1 MHIRNMETQD
11 MESLAALY
19 YQFWNT
25 PSNVEKMSEKFLD
38 LQSNDAYILLC
49 AVEDERVVG
58 SVTGTVCEELFGEC
72 LPFLLVENMIV
83 DKNFRR
89 RGVGKALFSE
99 LEQRAKKNGCRQI
112 ILVTESDRED
122 ARGFYTS
129 LGFHPTKNAGFKKKI

>member
-1 MHIRNMETQD
+1 MHIRNMHAQD
-11 MESLAALY
+11 MEALAALY

-25 PSNVEKMSEKFLD
+25 PSNAEKMRAKFLS
-38 LQSNDAYILLC
+38 LQSDSAYIFLC

-58 SVTGTVCEELFGEC
+58 SVTGTVCEELYGEC

-89 RGVGKALFSE
+89 RGVGKTLFNE
-99 LEQRAKKNGCRQI
+99 LEQRAKEKGCRQI

-122 ARGFYTS
+122 ARGFYAS